1 MNSTPTDVLAAD
13 CNGVELMTTQR
24 QSFAVAEEPGVQAVV
39 ARMEADGM
47 VTDGELEEEFQR
59 LCGGEERHSTLEVC
73 DQLEKA
79 VKEVLVLV
87 MAEVAKHMRTSNP
100 HREAIEEV
108 GRAAVDSAIVLV
120 RKDALDRQQRELA
133 ELRAMKKRFEEQELE
148 LQRLKGCVEL
158 APGQTEFGTT
168 AAPDWLQ
175 RICERDG
182 IDLASAEA
190 QFVTAW
196 RPEETGRFLDAFK
209 LKYPANYWSDSELC
223 ALLRTKLV
231 GKARH
236 QYEALPLA
244 EREGG
249 FSVLVKAMLR
259 ETRTEAMSDK
269 IVALGEV
276 KRLKKLDRQ
285 SIAEFCVDLERLTCR
300 AYPELNERALAI
312 ERAHLLYQQIAHW
325 PDSYHLLEA
334 LEEED
339 DPYSRLKETAKR
351 IERRN
356 LTLANSAAI
365 SNAGSDHR
373 RTPKVGVRDSPKR
386 DSASGTQLSR
396 KSEAGLGNAN
406 ARDCTKS
413 ERADST
419 QHRTSLSARLA
430 EPACRAIEIG
440 SPGVEMVKPGVVCP
454 SEREFDVSD
463 TMHCLHV
470 EFRCQGQRMPALPG
484 VPSMNLPECNVGSS
498 VVAGDLIPTL
508 PQPAYD
514 HRVENVLEAAR
525 VIAIWQGC
533 GSLAEKIRWILDPQQ
548 KRITPKS
555 VGLAYAFFRARCMH
569 VAIMASTVPKDGILR
584 HARLTGWQCDTV
596 HILELGWRLSSQS
609 VWNEAVQK
617 SIGFEHR
624 KVLMVVP
631 HNMRSLKRIN
641 GFKDTKVFYYR
652 EFKEI
657 HLRRTELFDNNIGH
671 VLFVAP
677 TVEPRP
683 GTWLPL
689 VYAAHMWLACGVRL
703 YLLSGPRTHDDNS
716 WFRAA
721 EQLRSHIHGLLEGH
735 QELIPQVIDKLPI
748 ANGAVDSCSPCFAV
762 AILEDAIAL
771 VPERQSIMASTVPK
785 DGILRHARLTGWQ
798 CDTVHILELGW
809 RLSSQSVWNEA
820 VQKSIGFEHRKVLMV
835 VPHNMRSLKRING
848 FKDTKVFYYR
858 EFKEIHLRRTE
869 LFDNNIG
876 HVLFVAPTVE
886 PRPGTWLPLVYAA
899 HMWLACGV
907 RLYLLSGPRTHD
919 DNSWFRAAEQLRS
932 HIHGLLEG
940 HQELIPQVIDK
951 LPIANGAV
959 DSCSPCFA
967 VAILEDANALVPERQ
982 CRLFY
987 EYCGRQLSRWLSL
1000 ETIPSSPVPK
1010 SNRQTYPHAKEG
1022 GVAKRQ
1028 ERRKQQRKRRS
1039 ELKAIEKGLR
1049 RSSF

>member
-24 QSFAVAEEPGVQAVV
+24 QSFAVAEELGVQAVV

-59 LCGGEERHSTLEVC
+59 LCGGEERHSTLE
-73 DQLEKA
+73 
-79 VKEVLVLV
+79 
-87 MAEVAKHMRTSNP
+87 
-100 HREAIEEV
+100 
-108 GRAAVDSAIVLV
+108 
-120 RKDALDRQQRELA
+120 DALDRQQRELA

-196 RPEETGRFLDAFK
+196 RPEETGR
-209 LKYPANYWSDSELC
+209 
-223 ALLRTKLV
+223 
-231 GKARH
+231 
-236 QYEALPLA
+236 
-244 EREGG
+244 
-249 FSVLVKAMLR
+249 
-259 ETRTEAMSDK
+259 
-269 IVALGEV
+269 
-276 KRLKKLDRQ
+276 
-285 SIAEFCVDLERLTCR
+285 
-300 AYPELNERALAI
+300 
-312 ERAHLLYQQIAHW
+312 
-325 PDSYHLLEA
+325 
-334 LEEED
+334 
-339 DPYSRLKETAKR
+339 
-351 IERRN
+351 
-356 LTLANSAAI
+356 
-365 SNAGSDHR
+365 
-373 RTPKVGVRDSPKR
+373 
-386 DSASGTQLSR
+386 
-396 KSEAGLGNAN
+396 
-406 ARDCTKS
+406 
-413 ERADST
+413 
-419 QHRTSLSARLA
+419 
-430 EPACRAIEIG
+430 
-440 SPGVEMVKPGVVCP
+440 

-762 AILEDAIAL
+762 AILEDA
-771 VPERQSIMASTVPK
+771 
-785 DGILRHARLTGWQ
+785 
-798 CDTVHILELGW
+798 
-809 RLSSQSVWNEA
+809 
-820 VQKSIGFEHRKVLMV
+820 
-835 VPHNMRSLKRING
+835 
-848 FKDTKVFYYR
+848 
-858 EFKEIHLRRTE
+858 
-869 LFDNNIG
+869 
-876 HVLFVAPTVE
+876 
-886 PRPGTWLPLVYAA
+886 
-899 HMWLACGV
+899 
-907 RLYLLSGPRTHD
+907 
-919 DNSWFRAAEQLRS
+919 
-932 HIHGLLEG
+932 
-940 HQELIPQVIDK
+940 
-951 LPIANGAV
+951 
-959 DSCSPCFA
+959 
-967 VAILEDANALVPERQ
+967 NALVPERQ